1 MDGLIKCILLTDST
15 EIIFII
21 NNINNLSNISVDK
34 TLSKMCL
41 QNKKI
46 PIKKGNRRWFTN
58 MQYFYKKQYY
68 PKCVYKTKHPDR
80 NFLIK

>member
-1 MDGLIKCILLTDST
+1 MDGLIKCILSTDSA

-21 NNINNLSNISVDK
+21 NNLSIISVNK

-46 PIKKGNRRWFTN
+46 PIKKGNK
-58 MQYFYKKQYY
+58 YAI
-68 PKCVYKTKHPDR
+68 
-80 NFLIK
+80 FL

>member
-15 EIIFII
+15 EIIFI
-21 NNINNLSNISVDK
+21 INNLSNISVDK

-58 MQYFYKKQYY
+58 MQYFYKNNIIQNVFTKQNIL
-68 PKCVYKTKHPDR
+68 TEI
-80 NFLIK
+80 F